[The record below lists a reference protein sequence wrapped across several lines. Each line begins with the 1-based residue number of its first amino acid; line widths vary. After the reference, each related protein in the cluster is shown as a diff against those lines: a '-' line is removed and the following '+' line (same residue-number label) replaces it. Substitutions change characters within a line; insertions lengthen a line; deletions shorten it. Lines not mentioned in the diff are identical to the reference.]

1 MIRASGWQTW
11 AVGRLGGQ
19 GRGGFPADSLDLL
32 LPLPRGPAAAMELEG
47 HVLDADV
54 LETPERLDEL
64 LGCAPQAVLLLGH
77 RLGGDV
83 DGANGTELDRTRI
96 PARLGGPLL
105 QLPEASGQ
113 LLGPRLHEI
122 RGPGLAVLG
131 RPPLGRLAFPADPD
145 GEARLLDR
153 PGIDGHLAEP
163 VVATF
168 EVRPLFLPEQVED
181 LQLLLGH
188 ARPVLE
194 VDPQRLELLGHPA
207 DPDAAA
213 ASSVGH

>member
-64 LGCAPQAVLLLGH
+64 LGCAPQAVVLLGH

-83 DGANGTELDRTRI
+83 DGGNRTEFDRTRF
-96 PARLGGPLL
+96 PGPPRGPPFWAPPPLARL
-105 QLPEASGQ
+105 AS
-113 LLGPRLHEI
+113 
-122 RGPGLAVLG
+122 
-131 RPPLGRLAFPADPD
+131 PADPD
-145 GEARLLDR
+145 GKARLLDR
-153 PGIDGHLAEP
+153 PGIDGHLAET
-163 VVATF
+163 VVATL
-168 EVRPLFLPEQVED
+168 EVRPLLLPEQVED

-207 DPDAAA
+207 DPDAEDE
-213 ASSVGH
+213 SSLGQRVDGGSNPGREQGVSA